1 MLNSRTRAECMCHFP
16 SARHAAH
23 EGRRH
28 RAHRA
33 TPRSTRLGCRALTVC
48 TGSAPRRPP
57 APRRS
62 SRMCLSRTCT
72 CSSGWCT
79 RRSAPSP
86 VVLEAAESAPW
97 PECVAQPGAERI
109 GGGRL
114 ASCGTAI
121 APGGPIQVVGA
132 LNLLSRLGSHAL
144 LPHLNVHGLLVRA
157 PLLVGSLFLCL
168 PFILLRICER
178 IRQSAHGCRRCQKRQ
193 QSGSAA

>member
-1 MLNSRTRAECMCHFP
+1 MEEVAGTWRGEAVLNSRTHAECMCHFP

-33 TPRSTRLGCRALTVC
+33 TPRSTRLGCRALTAC

-79 RRSAPSP
+79 HRSAPSP
-86 VVLEAAESAPW
+86 VVWEAAESAPR
-97 PECVAQPGAERI
+97 PECAARPGARRV

-114 ASCGTAI
+114 ASCGTTTL
-121 APGGPIQVVGA
+121 APGGQA
-132 LNLLSRLGSHAL
+132 GSEPWHYPRCWRSQPA
-144 LPHLNVHGLLVRA
+144 VA
-157 PLLVGSLFLCL
+157 P
-168 PFILLRICER
+168 
-178 IRQSAHGCRRCQKRQ
+178 RQPCAPSAP
-193 QSGSAA
+193 